1 MGENIYPNEKKE
13 KEKVAIKI
21 EDKQHSISILKNETR
36 VLEYL
41 ARNGCRTQIP
51 QIYWFGKINI
61 EQRENH
67 GLVMTYFVG
76 NSLEKEEE
84 IMKEE
89 KETKI
94 NKWMI
99 SALEIIEKIHFY
111 GVLHRDLKPAH
122 FIFVEKTQKWV
133 LIDFGF
139 ATFFSENIE
148 TFEKEFIIG
157 TPNYISLNIHNG
169 LQYTPI
175 DDIWSLIYIY
185 IRILYPELFIFSL
198 ENENEKTN
206 IYPQN
211 HILNNENQIRKE
223 RKILFNYPDFWEK
236 YLVEIPIQK
245 NKIYLFIQIILQ
257 FENDNNNENNNKNN
271 NKKMKKIPYK
281 YLSSIFE
288 LTPKV

>member
-1 MGENIYPNEKKE
+1 VFLGENIHHNEK

-21 EDKQHSISILKNETR
+21 EDKQNPISILKNETR

-41 ARNGCRTQIP
+41 ARNGCRIQIP

-61 EQRENH
+61 EQREQH
-67 GLVMTYFVG
+67 CLVMTYFVG
-76 NSLEKEEE
+76 NSLEKEEVN
-84 IMKEE
+84 K

-139 ATFFSENIE
+139 ATFFSETIE
-148 TFEKEFIIG
+148 TKEKEFIIG
-157 TPNYISLNIHNG
+157 TPNYISLNNHNG

-175 DDIWSLIYIY
+175 DDVWSLIYIY
-185 IRILYPELFIFSL
+185 IRFLYPDLFIFSL
-198 ENENEKTN
+198 ENEKTN

-223 RKILFNYPDFWEK
+223 RKTLFNYPDFWEK
-236 YLVEIPIQK
+236 YLVEIPIQT
-245 NKIYLFIQIILQ
+245 NKLYICIQTILQ
-257 FENDNNNENNNKNN
+257 LEKEKR
-271 NKKMKKIPYK
+271 KKIPYK
-281 YLSSIFE
+281 YLSSIF
-288 LTPKV
+288 T

>member
-1 MGENIYPNEKKE
+1 MFLGENILNSVVE

-21 EDKQHSISILKNETR
+21 EDKQNPISLLKNETR

-51 QIYWFGKINI
+51 QIYWFGKII
-61 EQRENH
+61 MEQRENH
-67 GLVMTYFVG
+67 CLVMTYFVG
-76 NSLEKEEE
+76 NSLEK
-84 IMKEE
+84 KEE
-89 KETKI
+89 KEI
-94 NKWMI
+94 NKWI
-99 SALEIIEKIHFY
+99 VSALEILEKIHFY

-139 ATFFSENIE
+139 ATFFSENAQLLSLDSIQSVGVLSKPLLA
-148 TFEKEFIIG
+148 KEFIIG

-185 IRILYPELFIFSL
+185 IRTLYPELFTFSL
-198 ENENEKTN
+198 ENEKTN

-211 HILNNENQIRKE
+211 HILNIENQVRKE
-223 RKILFNYPDFWEK
+223 RKILFNSSEFWEK

-245 NKIYLFIQIILQ
+245 NKIYLFIQTILQ
-257 FENDNNNENNNKNN
+257 LEKE
-271 NKKMKKIPYK
+271 KMKKIPYK
-281 YLSSIFE
+281 YLSSIF
-288 LTPKV
+288 T